1 LSGIE
6 LPILSVIVLAV
17 AFLAAGTVKGVIGA
31 GLPTVAVPIAATVVE
46 PALAIALT
54 VAPVLMANIWQVFQ
68 GGHYRSVL
76 RRYWPML
83 FGLALGVVAGAQ
95 ILVTVEP
102 SAIALV
108 MGALVVLICGYQLLS
123 GSFTV
128 PTAMQGWLNPLAGAA
143 CGLFGGIAGL
153 FAPTILYA
161 TALRLPKDMLV
172 SLFGVIAL
180 CGTLPLYASLAVN
193 RVLAWDEL
201 VLSVVAAAPVGLG
214 LVAGKWLRDR
224 ISQRTFERV
233 LFSMLLLIG
242 LNLIRKGLS

>member
-1 LSGIE
+1 MGEIE
-6 LPILSVIVLAV
+6 LSLLAVLVLAV

-31 GLPTVAVPIAATVVE
+31 GLPTAAVPIAATVVE

-54 VAPVLMANIWQVFQ
+54 VVPVLVANVWQTFQ
-68 GGHYRSVL
+68 GGHYRPVL
-76 RRYWPML
+76 RRFWPFL
-83 FGLALGVVAGAQ
+83 LGLALGVLGGAQ

-123 GSFTV
+123 GSLTV
-128 PTAMQGWLNPLAGAA
+128 PASRQGWLNPMAGGT
-143 CGLFGGIAGL
+143 CGIFGGVAGM

-161 TALRLPKDMLV
+161 TALRLPKDVLV
-172 SLFGVIAL
+172 SLFGMIAL
-180 CGTLPLYASLAVN
+180 FGTLPLYASLAVN

-201 VLSVVAAAPVGLG
+201 VLSVAAAAPVALG

-224 ISQRTFERV
+224 ISQRTFERA

-242 LNLIRKGLS
+242 LNLIRKGLV

>member
-1 LSGIE
+1 MGDIE
-6 LPILSVIVLAV
+6 LSLLAVLVLAI

-46 PALAIALT
+46 PAFAIALT
-54 VAPVLMANIWQVFQ
+54 VAPVLVANIWQAFQ
-68 GGHYRSVL
+68 GGHYRPVL
-76 RRYWPML
+76 RAYWPL
-83 FGLALGVVAGAQ
+83 LLGLALGVVAGAQ

-102 SAIALV
+102 TAIALV
-108 MGALVVLICGYQLLS
+108 MGVLVVLVCGYQLLS

-128 PTAMQGWLNPLAGAA
+128 PNAAKGWLNPLAGGV
-143 CGLFGGIAGL
+143 CGLFGGVAGM

-161 TALRLPKDMLV
+161 TALRLPKDVLV
-172 SLFGVIAL
+172 SLFGMIAL
-180 CGTLPLYASLAVN
+180 CGTLPLYGSLAVN

-201 VLSVVAAAPVGLG
+201 VLSVVAAAPVGFG
-214 LVAGKWLRDR
+214 LLAGKWLRDR

-242 LNLIRKGLS
+242 LNLIRKGLG